1 MEDLYISG
9 FDWTIW
15 TVAKFFDISNNTE
28 VNILWLP
35 VHTILDYGKAA
46 FNVFLVTSTEKKVH
60 NVRV

>member
-1 MEDLYISG
+1 MDCCQI
-9 FDWTIW
+9 
-15 TVAKFFDISNNTE
+15 FDISNNTE